1 MKKIILLIASSIS
14 LTACGND
21 DIANGMQYEFPECGI
36 SQLNGKKIKKTCAT
50 RDSIAKSVSKD
61 YTPKFLQILVGA
73 GHTSNYSGGRPGL
86 ILDLENQ
93 ELDMQG
99 HVWDF
104 SKQGNPGLVLGGHD
118 SIIRNG
124 IILNADIVL
133 GDSYSPPNFATS
145 NQINNLNIEK
155 EGFLYASNTYNC
167 KRLGLYSCEDPI
179 LLENILLENIKN
191 TANDLSLRSWGGGIL
206 NSKLILKNR
215 INIYGSKAKIINN
228 IIISD
233 VKLET
238 EKTIFQLVKTQ
249 KSSLIIHSQQIFPDA
264 NDDTTAIPNVLYIKF
279 SPDTV
284 IDGNTFTLTQK
295 NDQAY
300 AIVLDHSP
308 RVRITNNT
316 FNGFKVPILI
326 DQWSSIVDE
335 NGNEIKPE
343 NFTGYGNVINPNKFA
358 GNVTM
363 NRKGEIV
370 LK

>member
-1 MKKIILLIASSIS
+1 MKKIILLITSFIS
-14 LTACGND
+14 LTACGSD
-21 DIANGMQYEFPECGI
+21 EIANGMQYEFPECGT
-36 SQLNGKKIKKTCAT
+36 SQLNGKNIKKVCAT

-61 YTPKFLQILVGA
+61 HTPKFLQILVGA

-99 HVWDF
+99 YIWNF

-167 KRLGLYSCEDPI
+167 KRLGRYSCEDPI

-215 INIYGSKAKIINN
+215 INIY
-228 IIISD
+228 
-233 VKLET
+233 
-238 EKTIFQLVKTQ
+238 
-249 KSSLIIHSQQIFPDA
+249 SLFF
-264 NDDTTAIPNVLYIKF
+264 VYFYIK
-279 SPDTV
+279 
-284 IDGNTFTLTQK
+284 
-295 NDQAY
+295 
-300 AIVLDHSP
+300 
-308 RVRITNNT
+308 IT
-316 FNGFKVPILI
+316 
-326 DQWSSIVDE
+326 S
-335 NGNEIKPE
+335 
-343 NFTGYGNVINPNKFA
+343 
-358 GNVTM
+358 
-363 NRKGEIV
+363 
-370 LK
+370 